1 MAKAMTKAE
10 KLYEDYKKLSDKE
23 KYEFYKLVDGMGG
36 IETYTVGNQIDEFME
51 YTEAP
56 EEKEVTYEY
65 KILYNGNCIM
75 DSRDIDHCPYELA
88 EYAKMD
94 ANADV
99 RSQMMAWYNKGHDYD
114 ADLFEIVIDEI
125 CAD

>member
-1 MAKAMTKAE
+1 MTKAMTKAE

-51 YTEAP
+51 YMETP

-65 KILYNGNCIM
+65 KILYNGNCII
-75 DSRDIDHCPYELA
+75 DSWDIDHEPYELA

-94 ANADV
+94 AAADMK
-99 RSQMMAWYNKGHDYD
+99 SKIMEWCNEGHDYD
-114 ADLFEIVIDEI
+114 ADLFEIIIEEI
-125 CAD
+125 YAE